1 LEETTMKITNLT
13 LILATALAFTAC
25 KGDKDSGDSA
35 DSGTGG
41 DGTTDGTDGGD
52 GGGDTVESCD
62 WDGLG
67 LCFEFTNQS
76 GVEAWCSDIGTTYSI
91 STSYAAN
98 GCDAATKG
106 TCDGITGGDFGSLTA
121 TAYYYDE
128 FSNDAEAA
136 CSDAGGTYAG

>member
-1 LEETTMKITNLT
+1 MKITNLT

-25 KGDKDSGDSA
+25 KGDKDSGDSGDTAGGA
-35 DSGTGG
+35 DGS
-41 DGTTDGTDGGD
+41 TDGTDGSD
-52 GGGDTVESCD
+52 GGTGDTVESCD

-76 GVEAWCSDIGTTYSI
+76 GVSDWCTAIGETYSI
-91 STSYAAN
+91 TTSYAAN

-106 TCDGITGGDFGSLTA
+106 TCEGVTGGDFGSLTA

>member
-1 LEETTMKITNLT
+1 MKITNLT

-41 DGTTDGTDGGD
+41 DGTTDGGDGSDGGTA
-52 GGGDTVESCD
+52 DTVESCD

-91 STSYAAN
+91 STTYAAN

-106 TCDGITGGDFGSLTA
+106 TCDGLTGGDFGSLTA

-128 FSNDAEAA
+128 FTNDAEAA
-136 CSDAGGTYAG
+136 CTDGGGTYAG

>member
-1 LEETTMKITNLT
+1 MKITNLT

-25 KGDKDSGDSA
+25 KGDKDSGDTA
-35 DSGTGG
+35 DSGSTGG
-41 DGTTDGTDGGD
+41 DGATDGGSGD
-52 GGGDTVESCD
+52 GGTTDTVESCD

-106 TCDGITGGDFGSLTA
+106 TCEGITGGDFGSLTA
-121 TAYYYDE
+121 TGYYYDE
-128 FSNDAEAA
+128 FTNDAEAA
-136 CSDAGGTYAG
+136 CTDAGGTYAG

>member
-1 LEETTMKITNLT
+1 MKITNLT

-35 DSGTGG
+35 DSGAGG
-41 DGTTDGTDGGD
+41 DDGTTDGGTGD
-52 GGGDTVESCD
+52 GGSTDTVESCD

-67 LCFEFTNQS
+67 LCFEFTNQT
-76 GVEAWCSDIGTTYSI
+76 GVEAWCSDIGATYSI
-91 STSYAAN
+91 STTYNAN

-106 TCDGITGGDFGSLTA
+106 TCEDITGNDFGSLVA

-128 FSNDAEAA
+128 FTNDAEAA
-136 CSDAGGTYAG
+136 CTEAGGTYAG

>member
-1 LEETTMKITNLT
+1 MKITNLT

-25 KGDKDSGDSA
+25 KGSKDSGDSA
-35 DSGTGG
+35 DTAGGG
-41 DGTTDGTDGGD
+41 DGTTDDGGTGD
-52 GGGDTVESCD
+52 GGTADTVESCD

-67 LCFEFTNQS
+67 LCFEFTNES
-76 GVEAWCSDIGTTYSI
+76 GVEAWCSDIGATYSI
-91 STSYAAN
+91 TTSYAAN

-136 CSDAGGTYAG
+136 CTDAGGTYAG

>member
-1 LEETTMKITNLT
+1 MTTQPPRLV
-13 LILATALAFTAC
+13 LSVALALGAC
-25 KGDKDSGDSA
+25 RDSKDSALRA
-35 DSGTGG
+35 DSGGAS
-41 DGTTDGTDGGD
+41 DGYENDGGWC
-52 GGGDTVESCD
+52 GDTVESCD

-91 STSYAAN
+91 TTSYAAN

-106 TCDGITGGDFGSLTA
+106 TCDGITGGDFGDLTA